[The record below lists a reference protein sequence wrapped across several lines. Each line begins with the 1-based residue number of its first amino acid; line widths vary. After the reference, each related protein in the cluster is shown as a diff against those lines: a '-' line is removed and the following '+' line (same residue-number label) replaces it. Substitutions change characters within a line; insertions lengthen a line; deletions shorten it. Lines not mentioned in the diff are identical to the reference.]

1 MKVAIIG
8 ANGKSGSNLVQEALK
23 QGHEV
28 TAIVRNKEYKNG
40 DVKVVYKDVFE
51 LTKADLAGFDAVISA
66 FAAWTPETFGLHKKV
81 AKHLA
86 DALSGTKTRLLVIG
100 GAGTLYVDDKQT
112 MVMDT
117 PSFPAEY
124 MGVAKATAESFFEL
138 KDRTGVLWTYVSPA
152 GDYDANGAR
161 TGKYV
166 LGNDHVILNS
176 QNESYI
182 SYADLAIAIID
193 ELKNGAFVQKRFTA
207 VGERA

>member
-1 MKVAIIG
+1 MKIAIIG

-23 QGHEV
+23 QGHDV
-28 TAIVRNKEYKNG
+28 TAIVRNKGYKNG

-51 LTKADLAGFDAVISA
+51 LSKADLEGFDAVISA

-100 GAGTLYVDDKQT
+100 GAGTLYVDDKGT
-112 MVMDT
+112 MAMDT
-117 PSFPAEY
+117 SDFPPEY
-124 MGVAKATAESFFEL
+124 MGVARATAESFFEL
-138 KDRTGVLWTYVSPA
+138 KGRTDVLWTYVSPA

-166 LGNDHVILNS
+166 LGGDNLILNS
-176 QNESYI
+176 KNESYI
-182 SYADLAIAIID
+182 SYADLALAVID

>member
-23 QGHEV
+23 QGHDV

-40 DVKVVYKDVFE
+40 DVKVVYKDIFE
-51 LTKADLAGFDAVISA
+51 LTKTDLAGFDAVISA
-66 FAAWTPETFGLHKKV
+66 FAAWTPETFPLHKKV

-100 GAGTLYVDDKQT
+100 GAGTLYVDDKGT
-112 MVMDT
+112 MAMDT
-117 PSFPAEY
+117 PDFPPEY
-124 MGVAKATAESFFEL
+124 MGVARATAESFFEL
-138 KDRTGVLWTYVSPA
+138 KDRSDVLWTYVSPA

-166 LGNDHVILNS
+166 LGGDNLILNS
-176 QNESYI
+176 KNESYI
-182 SYADLAIAIID
+182 SYADLALAVID

>member
-8 ANGKSGSNLVQEALK
+8 ANGKSGSALVAEALK
-23 QGHEV
+23 QGYDV

-40 DVKVVYKDVFE
+40 DVKVVYKDIFE

-66 FAAWTPETFGLHKKV
+66 FAAWTPETFPLHKKV

-100 GAGTLYVDDKQT
+100 GAGTLYVDDKGT
-112 MVMDT
+112 MAMDT
-117 PSFPAEY
+117 PDFPPEY

-138 KDRTGVLWTYVSPA
+138 KGRTDVLWTYVSPA
-152 GDYDANGAR
+152 GEYDDQGAR

-166 LGNDHVILNS
+166 LGGDNLILNS
-176 QNESYI
+176 KNESYI
-182 SYADLAIAIID
+182 SYADLALAVID

>member
-23 QGHEV
+23 QGHDV

-51 LTKADLAGFDAVISA
+51 LSKADLEGFDAVISA
-66 FAAWTPETFGLHKKV
+66 FAAWAPETFPLHKKV

-100 GAGTLYVDDKQT
+100 GAGTLYVDDKGT
-112 MVMDT
+112 MAMNT
-117 PSFPAEY
+117 PGFPPEY

-138 KDRTGVLWTYVSPA
+138 KGRSDVLWTYVSPA

-166 LGNDHVILNS
+166 LGGDNLILNS
-176 QNESYI
+176 KNESYI
-182 SYADLAIAIID
+182 SYADLALAVID